1 MSKRDLKKYL
11 GTLSKAQ
18 LETQI
23 VELYDKFSNV
33 KTFYDFAFNPNE
45 DKLLREAKVKISN
58 EYFPTTNKRA
68 KMRRSVAQKFI
79 KHFITIGVDPYITA
93 DVMLYTLEIALAYS
107 SEKTIKPAS
116 FYSSMLSSFSQVIR
130 FCVEN
135 GMVADFKNRIIS
147 VNEKVQTQQW
157 PNRYDFTTVIE
168 KGLY

>member
-11 GTLSKAQ
+11 ETLSKAQ

-23 VELYDKFSNV
+23 TELYDKFSNV

-58 EYFPTTNKRA
+58 EYFPVSTKKA

-79 KHFITIGVDPYITA
+79 KHFITIGVDAYITA
-93 DVMLYTLEIALAYS
+93 DVMLYNIEIALAYS
-107 SEKTIKPAS
+107 SEKTIKQAS

-157 PNRYDFTTVIE
+157 PNRYDFTTAME
-168 KGLY
+168 KLLH